1 MSKFK
6 QPKTIE
12 ETFLEMKR
20 LSKSFDEK
28 NEVIKESTE
37 VIPDETVLKA
47 EADRLKEIARLNEW
61 GMAGLSSASQYSANV
76 PTVQGFGQTVN
87 TFLDPQQNLGARN
100 GNNEKKYNPNYTFL
114 QPAEALNLALTRT
127 LESGA
132 PVNNLGF
139 YDEVNWNLNN
149 MGFLSK
155 QPLDIK
161 NAILK
166 MIKGTPEA

>member
-87 TFLDPQQNLGARN
+87 TFN